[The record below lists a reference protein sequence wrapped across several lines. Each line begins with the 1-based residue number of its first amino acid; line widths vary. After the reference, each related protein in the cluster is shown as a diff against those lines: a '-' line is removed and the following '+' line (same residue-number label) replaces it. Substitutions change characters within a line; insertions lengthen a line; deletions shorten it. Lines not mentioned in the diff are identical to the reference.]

1 MFMVTKSNAIFP
13 LIFLFFTSKLSLE
26 KDQENLTLCLQSR
39 AQSQGKSLWST
50 RAFLGLSEPF
60 WNADYI
66 TCPECLRV
74 FKQRQ
79 IIYTGVCVYAYVCSV
94 THLSLCDPIDC
105 SPPGSSVHGI
115 LQARILEG
123 VAISSSR
130 GSSWPRDQNCIS
142 CVSCIGR
149 QTLYHWATWE
159 AHIQSWPWN
168 KSGMKESTQMQSRI
182 CQFIRYVKSFIY
194 TKHRVFERS
203 SGHWKKGH
211 SCNLF
216 HIEFC
221 LNIF

>member
-1 MFMVTKSNAIFP
+1 MPFF
-13 LIFLFFTSKLSLE
+13 LLFFSFL
-26 KDQENLTLCLQSR
+26 R
-39 AQSQGKSLWST
+39 ANSAWRRIKRIWPFASSP
-50 RAFLGLSEPF
+50 GLSHRASPSGQPGHF
-60 WNADYI
+60 WASVNPSEMSDYI
-66 TCPECLRV
+66 TCPECLRD

-79 IIYTGVCVYAYVCSV
+79 IIYTGVCVCVYAHVCSV

-182 CQFIRYVKSFIY
+182 CQFIRHVKSFIY

-216 HIEFC
+216 HTEFC
-221 LNIF
+221 LNVF